1 METDFLIVGQ
11 GLAGTVLSFRLMQLG
26 QRVVVYDTPERNQSS
41 RVAAGLYNPIT
52 GNQMVKTWNAD
63 RLFPEILPTYRQLEE
78 LLERRFL
85 VEKNIFRPFLSI
97 EEQNEW
103 MGKSAEPQFQGYFE
117 KVFQNP
123 VYDDVRN
130 PFGGIML
137 TNSGY
142 LDIPTLLD
150 GFQKYLSDRGIIR
163 LGELIEDELE
173 FGKGCPVKYGD
184 IMAKAIVFCNGLG
197 AMKGKL
203 FNTFPFAPVK
213 GEILDLEQSF
223 SPNEII
229 NRGVFRITL
238 SEGKQR
244 VGSTYSWHDID
255 QGPTERGK
263 NEILEKL
270 EKLIPVE
277 VEKIDRHRF
286 GIRPATKDRKP
297 ILGKHPD
304 FEGVYMF
311 NGFGAKG
318 VSLIPYYSKVMC
330 TWMVNGV
337 MPEKEVNLM
346 RWSKT

>member
-41 RVAAGLYNPIT
+41 RVAAGLFNPIT
-52 GNQMVKTWNAD
+52 GNQMVKTWHAD
-63 RLFPEILPTYRQLEE
+63 RLFPEILPAYRQLEK
-78 LLERRFL
+78 LLGRRFL
-85 VEKNIFRPFLSI
+85 IEKNIYRPFLSI

-117 KVFQNP
+117 KVFQHP
-123 VYDDVRN
+123 VHDEVQN

-142 LDIPTLLD
+142 LDIPVLLD
-150 GFQKYLSDRGIIR
+150 GFQKYLSDRGLIR
-163 LGELIEDELE
+163 LEEMVEDELE
-173 FGKGCPVKYGD
+173 FAKGGVVKYRE
-184 IMAKAIVFCNGLG
+184 ITAKAVVFCNGLG
-197 AMKGKL
+197 ALKGNL
-203 FNTFPFAPVK
+203 FNSFPFAPVK

-238 SEGKQR
+238 SENRQR

-270 EKLIPVE
+270 EKLVPIE
-277 VEKIDRHRF
+277 VEKVYRHRF

-297 ILGKHPD
+297 LLGKHPD

-330 TWMVNGV
+330 AWMLNGV
-337 MPEKEVNLM
+337 EPEKEVNLL